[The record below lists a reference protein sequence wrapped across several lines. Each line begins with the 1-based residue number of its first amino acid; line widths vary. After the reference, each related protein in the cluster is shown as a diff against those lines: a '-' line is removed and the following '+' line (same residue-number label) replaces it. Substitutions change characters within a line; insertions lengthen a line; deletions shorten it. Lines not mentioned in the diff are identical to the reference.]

1 MRKSIVIIGGKS
13 DIGLSIAKK
22 FYSKDFDVILACR
35 EIDDNF
41 EFKNKIKNLFG
52 NNCSIIEFNI
62 LDISS
67 YASFLDKVFLQ
78 VSKFKNIKY
87 LEDQISPDI
96 VVNVIG
102 KMADTNKHK
111 NDSKLYEEAMLS
123 NYLCPALLIESLVEK
138 IEKTKIKCSIIGFSS
153 VAGER
158 GRASN
163 YIYGSAKSGFTE
175 YLSGMRQRLYGTNIL
190 IQTIIPGF
198 VKTKMLKNFKT
209 PNFLTST
216 PDEVGNL
223 VYNSYISGKEITY
236 TKYWKLIMIIIKLI
250 PETIFKRLKL

>member
-1 MRKSIVIIGGKS
+1 MRKSIVILGGKS

-22 FYSKDFDVILACR
+22 FHSKNFDIILACR
-35 EIDDNF
+35 EIEDNL
-41 EFKNKIKNLFG
+41 EFKNEIKNLFG

-67 YASFLDKVFLQ
+67 HTSFLEKVFLQ
-78 VSKFKNIKY
+78 VSKFKNTEY
-87 LEDQISPDI
+87 LENQISPDI

-102 KMADTNKHK
+102 KMTSTIKDK
-111 NDSKLYEEAMLS
+111 NDLKLYEEAMLS
-123 NYLCPALLIESLVEK
+123 NYLCPVLLIESLVEK
-138 IEKTKIKCSIIGFSS
+138 IRKTTTKCSIIGISS

-175 YLSGMRQRLYGTNIL
+175 YLSGLRQRLHGTNIS

-198 VKTKMLKNFKT
+198 VRTKMLKDIKT

-216 PDEVGNL
+216 PDVVGKV

-250 PETIFKRLKL
+250 PETIFKRLKF